1 MPQAFERP
9 MGRIRTPLEERM
21 RTIESM
27 IEECSEELKT
37 LRKSWVDPEGDGSP
51 QWMVRLGSQTRVQE
65 LGTILA
71 YLRLKRS
78 DCYDELEGED
88 SEMV

>member
-1 MPQAFERP
+1 
-9 MGRIRTPLEERM
+9 MGRSVIPLEERM
-21 RTIESM
+21 RTVECM
-27 IEECSEELKT
+27 IEECSRELKT
-37 LRKSWVDPEGDGSP
+37 LRKCWVDPEGDGSP

-88 SEMV
+88 EVMN